1 MISKDDVKK
10 VAKLARLGITEKET
24 VKFQKELSAVLYYF
38 KMINEVDVSKVEP
51 TFHSAEDFLS
61 KDKLTRKDKAIPEDE
76 TTVEKIISLFP
87 DRKGKY
93 VKVKA
98 TLKFLI

>member
-24 VKFQKELSAVLYYF
+24 VKFQKELSAVLDYF
-38 KMINEVDVSKVEP
+38 KIINEADVSSVEP

-61 KDKLTRKDKAIPEDE
+61 KDKLTRKDKAISEDE
-76 TTVEKIISLFP
+76 ATVKKIIESSP
-87 DRKGKY
+87 DKKERY
-93 VKVKA
+93 IKVKA
-98 TLKFLI
+98 IL